1 MSPTTE
7 PVSSRFMAVG
17 RFIDTRVTSH
27 CIKRTGYALGE
38 KGRGRVEGREKKIV
52 ALSEKKRERG
62 RVNRT
67 RNGKRERERNRE
79 RESRRVADR

>member
-52 ALSEKKRERG
+52 ALSEKKRERESKSDKEWKE
-62 RVNRT
+62 R
-67 RNGKRERERNRE
+67 KRERDRE